1 MSCIPLAGYGLI
13 GDSRSAALV
22 SRDGSIDW
30 WCTPHFDS
38 PAIFG
43 RLLDEDRGG
52 FFSVRPVGA
61 FRAHRRYLGPTNIL
75 ETTFATADGTAE
87 LTDLMPALT
96 EEQKHHRLMPYR
108 EIIRRLEG
116 TAGTVTLAI
125 TFTPRFDYGS
135 IVPRLESRG
144 PYDVR
149 AQVGHRLVHLRS
161 DVPFLVE
168 GTRASCLLT
177 IQPGERH
184 YFTLAYSEDA
194 PSVYPHLG
202 AATDEV
208 IGLSL
213 AFWRAWSAQCRY
225 DGPYAEAVLRSA
237 LTLKLLAYAPS
248 GAIVAAPTTSLPEDL
263 GGVRNWDYRYC
274 WLRDASMMVRVLC
287 DLGFQRESHAFAQ
300 WLLHATALTHPA
312 FQIVY
317 TPFGNARIPEQ
328 VLSFLR
334 GYCGSRPVR
343 VGNAADDQL
352 QLDVYGEV
360 FGAIEYL
367 HREVGTLDGDTR
379 RLLVGA
385 ADLVARIWC
394 EPDDGIWE
402 PRSGRRQN
410 VYSKVMCWAALDR
423 AGRIARAAHIR
434 ADVDRWE
441 RTKEEI
447 RAVVLRDGF
456 NPRLGSFVSTLGG
469 NRVDAS
475 LLRIPLVGF
484 LPGDDPRMLSTIMA
498 IRRNLGREDLLYRY
512 LGVDDGLPGREGAFI
527 ACSFW
532 LVASLAMAGRVEE
545 GHALFQRLLGRANDL
560 GLYSE
565 EIDPAT
571 GVFLGNFPQGLTHLA
586 LINAALT
593 LQKAEGR
600 AARPSGGDRT
610 RRELPRRASG
620 PAGSREGSG
629 SRS

>member
-1 MSCIPLAGYGLI
+1 MSCLPLTDYGII

-30 WCTPHFDS
+30 WCAPHFDS

-61 FRAHRRYLGPTNIL
+61 FRAHRRYLGPTNVL
-75 ETTFATADGTAE
+75 ATTFATSDGTAE

-161 DVPFLVE
+161 DVPLLVE
-168 GTRASCLLT
+168 GSRASCRLT

-184 YFTLAYSEDA
+184 YCALAYSEDA

-202 AATDEV
+202 AAMDEV

-213 AFWRAWSAQCRY
+213 EFWRAWSAQCRY

-274 WLRDASMMVRVLC
+274 WLRDASMMVRVLS
-287 DLGFQRESHAFAQ
+287 DLGFRAESHAFAQ

-360 FGAIEYL
+360 FGAIEHLY
-367 HREVGTLDGDTR
+367 REVGTLDGDTR
-379 RLLVGA
+379 HLLVDA
-385 ADLVARIWC
+385 ANRVARIWD
-394 EPDDGIWE
+394 EPDEGIWE
-402 PRSGRRQN
+402 PRSGRQQN

-423 AGRIARAAHIR
+423 AAWIARSANIR

-441 RTKEEI
+441 RTKAEI
-447 RAVVLRDGF
+447 RSVVLRDGF
-456 NPRLGSFVSTLGG
+456 NPHLGSLVSTLGG
-469 NRVDAS
+469 DQVDAS
-475 LLRIPLVGF
+475 LLRIPFVGF
-484 LPGDDPRMLSTIMA
+484 LPGDDPRMLSTIA
-498 IRRNLGREDLLYRY
+498 VIRRTLGWGDLLYRY
-512 LGVDDGLPGREGAFI
+512 RGVDDGLPGREGAFV

-532 LVASLAMAGRVEE
+532 LVASLALAGRLDEA
-545 GHALFQRLLGRANDL
+545 HALFQRLLTRANDL

-565 EIDPAT
+565 EIDPET
-571 GVFLGNFPQGLTHLA
+571 GRFLGNFPQGLTHLA
-586 LINAALT
+586 LINAALI
-593 LQKAEGR
+593 LRQAE
-600 AARPSGGDRT
+600 A
-610 RRELPRRASG
+610 G
-620 PAGSREGSG
+620 PAPTGAGGRTSRGSTHR
-629 SRS
+629 